1 MLRLTGKIRRRST
14 PSLLVFLFLCQFLCT
29 GSATL
34 AANAE
39 GEETPSLSL
48 QAKAAVLVEAQTGR
62 VLYGKNES
70 EFLPVAS
77 TTKIM
82 TCLLALEQGTE
93 EQICEVTSYAAGQP
107 QVRLGVRAGQRFY
120 LRDLLYAMMLES
132 GNDVAVVVAEGIA
145 GSEEAF
151 AERMNEKAKEL
162 GMTKTYFVTPNGL
175 DRDGN
180 GSCALD
186 LARLAQYALQND
198 AFLKIIAMRDYA
210 FSDVDGKVTYTVTNH
225 DAFLMQRKGAL
236 GIKTGFTGAAGY
248 CFVGASWEE
257 DRELIAVVLACG
269 WPPQKTK
276 KWEDMRTLFEYGKEQ
291 FAWQTVTS
299 GKEHLAEI
307 PVQNGRADVVSV
319 GYQGEVCLLLRES
332 DRIRVETR
340 YPKSLEAPVQ
350 EGEQIG
356 SVQVWLNDILQTE
369 IPITAEQSV
378 RRTVLEDCIQEL
390 LELFLLGNTNVKF
403 SIL

>member
-1 MLRLTGKIRRRST
+1 M
-14 PSLLVFLFLCQFLCT
+14 
-29 GSATL
+29 
-34 AANAE
+34 
-39 GEETPSLSL
+39 
-48 QAKAAVLVEAQTGR
+48 
-62 VLYGKNES
+62 
-70 EFLPVAS
+70 
-77 TTKIM
+77 
-82 TCLLALEQGTE
+82 
-93 EQICEVTSYAAGQP
+93 
-107 QVRLGVRAGQRFY
+107 
-120 LRDLLYAMMLES
+120 
-132 GNDVAVVVAEGIA
+132 VVAEGIA

-151 AERMNEKAKEL
+151 AKRMNEKAKEL

-198 AFLKIIAMRDYA
+198 AFLKIIATRDYV

-225 DAFLMQRKGAL
+225 DAFLTQRKGAL

-257 DRELIAVVLACG
+257 DRELIAVVLSCG

-291 FAWQTVTS
+291 FAWQTVVS

-307 PVQNGRADVVSV
+307 PVQNGRADAVSV
-319 GYQGEVCLLLRES
+319 GYQGEVCLLLQES
-332 DRIRVETR
+332 DRIRVETL
-340 YPKSLEAPVQ
+340 YPESLEAPVQ
-350 EGEQIG
+350 AGERIG
-356 SVQVWLNDILQTE
+356 SVQVWMNDALQAE

-378 RRTVLEDCIQEL
+378 RRTVLVDCIQEL
-390 LELFLLGNTNVKF
+390 LELFLLGNTNTK
-403 SIL
+403 SAIL

>member
-1 MLRLTGKIRRRST
+1 MIRNTGKIRRTKIAR
-14 PSLLVFLFLCQFLCT
+14 LLIFLFLCRFLCT
-29 GSATL
+29 GSTAL

-39 GEETPSLSL
+39 AEETVSLPL
-48 QAKAAVLVEAQTGR
+48 QANSAVLVEARTGR
-62 VLYGKNES
+62 ILYGKNES
-70 EFLPVAS
+70 DFMPVAS

-82 TCLLALEQGTE
+82 TCLLALEQGTK
-93 EQICEVTSYAAGQP
+93 EQICKVTSHAASQP
-107 QVRLGVRAGQRFY
+107 QVRLGVQAGQRFY

-132 GNDVAVVVAEGIA
+132 DNDVAVVVAEGIA

-151 AERMNEKAKEL
+151 AKRMNEKAKEL

-198 AFLKIIAMRDYA
+198 AFLKIIATRDYV

-225 DAFLMQRKGAL
+225 DAFLTQRKGAL

-291 FAWQTVTS
+291 FAWQTVVS
-299 GKEHLAEI
+299 GTEHLAEI
-307 PVQNGRADVVSV
+307 PVQNGRAAVVSV
-319 GYQGEVCLLLRES
+319 GYQGEVCLLLQES
-332 DRIRVETR
+332 DRIRVETL
-340 YPKSLEAPVQ
+340 YPESLEAPVQ
-350 EGEQIG
+350 AGERIG
-356 SVQVWLNDILQTE
+356 SVQVWMNDALQAE

-378 RRTVLEDCIQEL
+378 RRTVLVDCIQEL
-390 LELFLLGNTNVKF
+390 LELFLLGNTNTKF
-403 SIL
+403 AIL